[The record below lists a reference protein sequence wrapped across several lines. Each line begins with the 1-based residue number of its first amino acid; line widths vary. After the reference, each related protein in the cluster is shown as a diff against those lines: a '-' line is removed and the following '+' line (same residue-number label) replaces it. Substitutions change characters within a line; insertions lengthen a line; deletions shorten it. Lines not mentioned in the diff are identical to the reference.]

1 MELNC
6 LECRQC
12 NGKGKPSVMKGSSYC
27 DSHRIRNKI
36 SKRIGLFATIK
47 ERLFGK
53 RYDEK
58 TNTTKL
64 KGFRESWFLR

>member
-12 NGKGKPSVMKGSSYC
+12 NRKGKPSVLKSSSYC

-47 ERLFGK
+47 ERLFNK
-53 RYDEK
+53 RFDEIK
-58 TNTTKL
+58 NDFKS
-64 KGFRESWFLR
+64 KGFRKSWFMR